1 VLRLVP
7 VLPLDADMQ
16 RLASGDRSAFDRV
29 YAEARPLLERFTS
42 RAMGG
47 SPDAEDA
54 AQQSLLQV
62 FSRASEYQPGRS
74 AAAWMLGIAAYEVRT
89 ARKRRARRRESPLT
103 ATEVDGRASL
113 APSPEERTLLADLEA
128 AAREV
133 LGALRP
139 EDAEAIAASVDRAA
153 ATRAGL
159 APATFRKR
167 LQRALERARLL
178 WRTRHGHD

>member
-1 VLRLVP
+1 MDDL
-7 VLPLDADMQ
+7 MQ
-16 RLASGDRSAFDRV
+16 RLARGDRSAFDRV

-42 RAMGG
+42 RALGG
-47 SPDAEDA
+47 GADAEDA
-54 AQQSLLQV
+54 AQQALLQV

-89 ARKRRARRRESPLT
+89 ARKRRARRREAPLT
-103 ATEVDGRASL
+103 AAEVDGQACA
-113 APSPEERTLLADLEA
+113 APTPEEHSVLADLEA

-139 EDAEAIAASVDRAA
+139 EDAQAIAASVDRGAA
-153 ATRAGL
+153 ARAGL
-159 APATFRKR
+159 SPATFRKR

>member
-1 VLRLVP
+1 MDDL
-7 VLPLDADMQ
+7 MQ
-16 RLASGDRSAFDRV
+16 RLSRGDRSAFDRV
-29 YAEARPLLERFTS
+29 YTRARPLLERFTS
-42 RAMGG
+42 RALGG
-47 SPDAEDA
+47 GPDAEDA
-54 AQQSLLQV
+54 AQQALLQV
-62 FSRASEYQPGRS
+62 FARASEYQPGRS

-103 ATEVDGRASL
+103 AALVDGRACDS
-113 APSPEERTLLADLEA
+113 PSPEERSMLADLEA

-139 EDAEAIAASVDRAA
+139 EDAETIAASVDRGAA
-153 ATRAGL
+153 AREGL

>member
-1 VLRLVP
+1 
-7 VLPLDADMQ
+7 MQ
-16 RLASGDRSAFDRV
+16 QLARGDRSAFDRV
-29 YAEARPLLERFTS
+29 YAEARPLLERFTA
-42 RAMGG
+42 RALGG
-47 SPDAEDA
+47 GPDAEDA
-54 AQQSLLQV
+54 AQQALLQV

-89 ARKRRARRRESPLT
+89 TRKRCARRRESPLT
-103 ATEVDGRASL
+103 FTDVDGRAC
-113 APSPEERTLLADLEA
+113 AEPSAEERSVVADLEA

-139 EDAEAIAASVDRAA
+139 EDAEVIAASGDRGAA
-153 ATRAGL
+153 ARAGL